1 MRPDAAEMATRNVL
15 VLAGGGTDHVS
26 GGVGTMMLALQ
37 QEWRRC
43 GEDPCLHIIDT
54 RGAGGMA
61 GAAFC
66 FLRACI
72 LLVQARIAG
81 DAGLV
86 HAHMTTRGSVVR
98 KSMLCTLA
106 WWTGMPVIVHMH
118 GADFAEFF
126 SRLPAFAKHLV
137 AWSLRHANRI
147 VVLGETWR
155 NFLVDQAGIDPERIA
170 IVLNGAAAPE
180 PRRRTVLP
188 GAPLRILFLGRLG
201 DRKGVP
207 ELLHA
212 LALPRMQRLVWVATV
227 AGDGEVARFVEM
239 AAGLDL
245 AGRVAL
251 PGWTGRH
258 ATQSLLQEADLL
270 VLPSHHEAL
279 PMAVIEAL
287 SHHVAVIAT
296 PVGALPE
303 LLEDGVNAL
312 LVPPGD
318 VPALARAMARLIE
331 EPETRTRIAGAGH
344 RLFTSRLDIR
354 AIAPRMLQLYRHAAE
369 PMHITDEGAASYDH
383 G

>member
-1 MRPDAAEMATRNVL
+1 MRANRVL

-43 GEDPCLHIIDT
+43 GEDPGLHIIDT
-54 RGAGGMA
+54 RGAGGVA
-61 GAAFC
+61 SATFC
-66 FLRACI
+66 FVRACI
-72 LLVQARIAG
+72 LLLSAKITG
-81 DAGLV
+81 NAGLV

-98 KSMLCTLA
+98 KALLCSLA
-106 WWTGMPVIVHMH
+106 SWIGVPVILHMH

-126 SRLPAFAKHLV
+126 EALPAFAKRLV
-137 AWSLRHANRI
+137 AWSLHQARQI
-147 VVLGETWR
+147 VVLGDTWR
-155 NFLVDQAGIDPERIA
+155 TFLVEQAGVDPERIA
-170 IVLNGAAAPE
+170 IVLNGVAGPV
-180 PRRRTVLP
+180 PRRRAVLP
-188 GAPLRILFLGRLG
+188 GAPLRIVFLGRLG

-212 LALPRMQRLVWVATV
+212 LALPRMQRLAWVATV
-227 AGDGEVARFVEM
+227 AGDGEVPRFVEM

-245 AGRVAL
+245 SGRVAL
-251 PGWTGRH
+251 PGWVGRA
-258 ATQSLLQEADLL
+258 ATLSLLQEADLL

-287 SHHVAVIAT
+287 AHHVAVIAT

-303 LLEDGVNAL
+303 LLVDGENAL

-318 VPALARAMARLIE
+318 IPALARAMARLIE
-331 EPETRTRIAGAGH
+331 EPETRARLAEAGH
-344 RLFTSRLDIR
+344 VLFASRLNIR
-354 AIAPRMLQLYRHAAE
+354 AIAPRMLQLYRHAE
-369 PMHITDEGAASYDH
+369 RPVHVTEEGVATYDH